1 MGLRTISDTGVRMTI
16 AQAAIRNLFRFLD
29 ALPGVT
35 YGIGAASHAVSESG
49 QRVGDRFAGTVVVR
63 EEKRAV
69 PSRIGFPEAKYNS
82 FLEDP
87 VIRTRI
93 ARAVK
98 AEEREVLL
106 ELLLRRDEL
115 ALATRGDL
123 FATLARHFEE
133 KLDLPKERFL
143 SDEKL
148 VMNIAQAVVH
158 GSTRTA
164 VGA

>member
-1 MGLRTISDTGVRMTI
+1 M
-16 AQAAIRNLFRFLD
+16 
-29 ALPGVT
+29 
-35 YGIGAASHAVSESG
+35 
-49 QRVGDRFAGTVVVR
+49 
-63 EEKRAV
+63 

-87 VIRTRI
+87 VVAARI

-98 AEEREVLL
+98 ADEREVLL

-115 ALATRGDL
+115 ALATRGEL
-123 FATLARHFEE
+123 FATLARHFEQ

-148 VMNIAQAVVH
+148 VMNIAQAVIH
-158 GSTRTA
+158 QEATRSP
-164 VGA
+164 GASA